1 MDTNTRYGA
10 RNVPSVPPLPSRVLR
25 PPFHR
30 DGWLKPLTRGTPR
43 LDNPVMELTQPGA
56 LFSGLIIGVIGMALF
71 IYGKKQQHVPSLVA
85 GVGMCVFPY
94 FVTSLVVMWLL
105 AVLCIGGLWA
115 SNKLA

>member
-1 MDTNTRYGA
+1 M
-10 RNVPSVPPLPSRVLR
+10 
-25 PPFHR
+25 
-30 DGWLKPLTRGTPR
+30 GTPR
-43 LDNPVMELTQPGA
+43 LDTHTMDLTHPGA
-56 LFSGLIIGVIGMALF
+56 LFSGLIIGVIGMAFF

-85 GVGMCVFPY
+85 GVGMCIFPY